1 MIQKATNR
9 YEHLKKEGE
18 SNDKHLLW
26 FIFVA
31 VAIKSQ
37 TLKLVCRAI
46 VIIPGHLL
54 PRSDIPSHLHDE
66 WCMRSLEGHMPGSYD
81 KAKGKVDFLFP
92 FFLFLFLA
100 RSHRGSM
107 HKRSWRSWIDHLW
120 ECTWV
125 CMQAA
130 SSHKS
135 VAPACACSLA
145 SAESAHLPSCE
156 PVCVF
161 CGCGSREGRWRRERE
176 RGVGG
181 GGCWCANV
189 HHVEGLWMGG
199 CDVKRD
205 PNAGAYLEAV
215 KGTVCHIPGDY
226 LSKTQHQLSFQET
239 GRKSNFLDHSNRL
252 VLKFFLFNSLSARSA
267 FIISD
272 SPYRICEWQ
281 AFFFLAPAFRC
292 CHVQSTRTYSHL
304 DFYRLLHL
312 RSVDLRN

>member
-1 MIQKATNR
+1 MVYFCCCSDKVADIETGLSSHCYHPWPSAAEEWHSLSFAWWVM
-9 YEHLKKEGE
+9 YEELGRAYARVLWQSKRE
-18 SNDKHLLW
+18 SW
-26 FIFVA
+26 FSF
-31 VAIKSQ
+31 S
-37 TLKLVCRAI
+37 
-46 VIIPGHLL
+46 
-54 PRSDIPSHLHDE
+54 
-66 WCMRSLEGHMPGSYD
+66 
-81 KAKGKVDFLFP
+81 F
-92 FFLFLFLA
+92 FFLFLFPA

-135 VAPACACSLA
+135 VAPACARSLA